1 MKNESI
7 TQEQFYELKEFVEAK
22 FDKVDAQF
30 DKVDAQFDKVDAQFD
45 KVDAKFDSVEAKF
58 DKLEDSM
65 NKLRTW
71 TVSAFFGAVVVIGTL
86 MGTYAMFLMRLPQ

>member
-1 MKNESI
+1 MANEAV
-7 TQEQFYELKEFVEAK
+7 TQEQFHELQGQFHELQGQFHELKELVEL
-22 FDKVDAQF
+22 
-30 DKVDAQFDKVDAQFD
+30 
-45 KVDAKFDSVEAKF
+45 KF

-86 MGTYAMFLMRLPQ
+86 IGAYAMFLIRLQ

>member
-1 MKNESI
+1 MGNEAV
-7 TQEQFYELKEFVEAK
+7 TQDQFYELKEFVESEFSKVESK
-22 FDKVDAQF
+22 FDKVESELNKVESRL
-30 DKVDAQFDKVDAQFD
+30 DKVESEF
-45 KVDAKFDSVEAKF
+45 SSRF

-86 MGTYAMFLMRLPQ
+86 IGAYAMFLLRLPQS